1 MKLPVKV
8 IVNSKNSD
16 IIEDGIDLFGDRFL
30 KIKVNQLPEDG
41 KANKEVIR
49 LSAQYFGIKV
59 RNIRIIK
66 GETLVV
72 NPQLEKNH
80 CFLVKY
86 VV

>member
-1 MKLPVKV
+1 MKLSVKV

-30 KIKVNQLPEDG
+30 KIKVNQPPEDG

-49 LSAQYFGIKV
+49 LIAQYFGIKV

-66 GETLVV
+66 GETSTNKIIEVDGV
-72 NPQLEKNH
+72 
-80 CFLVKY
+80 
-86 VV
+86 